1 MSVNRL
7 ISDSRQ
13 GFRNDQKVPG
23 FESVIIKKLN
33 LFIIILLQQSNS
45 IIVEVSHE
53 EPSPPSSTLPPPER
67 TREAWGCCHLH
78 QYS

>member
-53 EPSPPSSTLPPPER
+53 EPSPGRPGGVAIYTNILEIK
-67 TREAWGCCHLH
+67 L
-78 QYS
+78 